1 MLGVTIVLWGSY
13 ALVVDLESRILVR
26 ISDHWLREDKA
37 TRLDLLMAAEQP
49 TREPAPVTGHNPVS
63 GVDNPEKGNYGKN
76 GSQFPPPDQ
85 I

>member
-1 MLGVTIVLWGSY
+1 MLGATIVLWGSY
-13 ALVVDLESRILVR
+13 ELVVDLSLESWSESRTIG
-26 ISDHWLREDKA
+26 LREDKA